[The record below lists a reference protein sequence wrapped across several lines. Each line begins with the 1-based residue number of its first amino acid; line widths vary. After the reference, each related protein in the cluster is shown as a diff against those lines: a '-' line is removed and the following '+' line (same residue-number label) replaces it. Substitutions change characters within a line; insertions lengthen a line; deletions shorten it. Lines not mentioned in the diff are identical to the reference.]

1 MKPRDGDD
9 AVKDSGVFGR
19 KGRGFGSGS
28 GAAIAG
34 HCPACKAEVPAKPGF
49 RFSTLK
55 CPKCGAAMVKK

>member
-9 AVKDSGVFGR
+9 TVTDSQNFGR
-19 KGRGFGSGS
+19 KGRAGGNSA
-28 GAAIAG
+28 GAPG

-49 RFSTLK
+49 RFSALK